1 MLMRPTRVA
10 AVICHALSPELSH
23 DAYGFT
29 ASFLRRP
36 LGNISC
42 FPWPGFGHVS
52 RLLRRE
58 VGPAAG
64 AHGHFG
70 GVSVGPLIEPTGDLF
85 REDTHCPPGP
95 GRQDELVQRVAAASP
110 RTVVVVNAGM
120 PVLMPWAGQVGAVIY
135 AWLPGQAIGEA
146 LADVLLGHAEPGRRL
161 PSPCPRPG

>member
-58 VGPAAG
+58 DGPAAG
-64 AHGHFG
+64 AHGQFG
-70 GVSVGPLIEPTGDLF
+70 DVSVGPLIEPSGDLF

-95 GRQDELVQRVAAASP
+95 GRQDELVQRVPAASP
-110 RTVVVVNAGM
+110 GTGVVVNAGM
-120 PVLMPWAGQVGAVIY
+120 PVLVPWAGQVGAESY
-135 AWLPGQAIGEA
+135 A
-146 LADVLLGHAEPGRRL
+146 
-161 PSPCPRPG
+161 